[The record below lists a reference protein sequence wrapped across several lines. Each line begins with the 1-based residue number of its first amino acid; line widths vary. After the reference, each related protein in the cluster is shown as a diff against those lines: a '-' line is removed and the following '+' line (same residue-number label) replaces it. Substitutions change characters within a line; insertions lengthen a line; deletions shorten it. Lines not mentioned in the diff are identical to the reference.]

1 MKLKVIHDFTPHF
14 KKGDV
19 AEIDNIM
26 RDPDGCASGIR
37 VRVVGVWKSPTW
49 VDLGWFVSPVIRPTK
64 RAVGRLVRPAKKTLS
79 KSDKSSAKVVGS
91 PSRR

>member
-14 KKGDV
+14 KKGDI

-26 RDPDGCASGIR
+26 RDPDGCASGVK

-49 VDLGWFVSPVIRPTK
+49 VDLGWFVPPVVCPTK
-64 RAVGRLVRPAKKTLS
+64 RAVGRLVHPAEKNES
-79 KSDKSSAKVVGS
+79 KSTNSSVKVAGS
-91 PSRR
+91 HSRR